1 MHIFERA
8 DLPTNED
15 DKNYKTMQVILGVPH
30 DIFKYSKDHMNNI
43 LILRSCIFIKDK
55 NSFVEIF

>member
-1 MHIFERA
+1 MHIFERV

-30 DIFKYSKDHMNNI
+30 DIF
-43 LILRSCIFIKDK
+43 
-55 NSFVEIF
+55 